1 MTRIF
6 LTGAT
11 GYIGGQALYS
21 ICTALPDLS
30 VRALVRDAAKAQV
43 IKAAFPN
50 VEPVEGSLDDLAT
63 IQREVMEA
71 DIILNLADTTHMK
84 SVRVIHRGVIGNDR
98 TGNKPA
104 YWIQMST
111 GRVLAAA
118 EIDDSSYIPGSSSDT
133 TFDDLEG
140 IVAIQDVI
148 KKHPFRDMDNYIL
161 DVAASSWGVNT
172 ALIIG
177 PLIYGKG
184 QGPVNQG
191 SLQLETITR
200 TTLQRGRGVQVGKGE
215 SRWGDVHISDLGDLF
230 VCLVKAAVNGRA
242 NEDQIWNANGIY
254 IPSIGERS
262 FGELSRRVAAT
273 AAQKGLISTDEVD
286 EVLQDEA
293 KELHPAAAILFGT
306 NARGIGRRGR
316 ELLGW
321 EPKYGENGIVEDISR
336 VVDEEAQALGRT

>member
-1 MTRIF
+1 MC
-6 LTGAT
+6 AV
-11 GYIGGQALYS
+11 
-21 ICTALPDLS
+21 LPDLS
-30 VRALVRDAAKAQV
+30 IRALVRDPSKAQV
-43 IKAAFPN
+43 IKAAFPK
-50 VEPVEGSLDDLAT
+50 VETVEGSLDDSEV
-63 IQREVMEA
+63 ISREASEA
-71 DIILNLADTTHMK
+71 DVILNLADTKHIK
-84 SVRVIHRGVIGNDR
+84 SVKAIHEAVKQHRN
-98 TGNKPA
+98 GNKPA

-161 DVAASSWGVNT
+161 DVAASSWGINT

-215 SRWGDVHISDLGDLF
+215 SHWGDVHISDLGDLF

-262 FGELSRRVAAT
+262 FGELSRCVAAT

-316 ELLGW
+316 EWLGW

-336 VVDEEAQALGRT
+336 VVDEEAQALGRTSKLIPRS